1 MSQTLEKTEEKTEG
15 DAFALSQPRTVIP
28 PREAEQATE
37 EAPPAKQ
44 INPRMRLIPE
54 RHRDSFAHSTTWWQN
69 SIEVYK
75 HNETG
80 RYLYLS
86 REGEGTAEKIHAY
99 MYQAA
104 GHKFVECNVETA
116 LAMAAFSEKKAS
128 KSAGGY

>member
-1 MSQTLEKTEEKTEG
+1 MSQTLEKIEEKTEA
-15 DAFALSQPRTVIP
+15 DAFALSQPRTVLP
-28 PREAEQATE
+28 AREVEEPAQ

-44 INPRMRLIPE
+44 VNPRMRLIPE

-69 SIEVYK
+69 NIEVYK
-75 HNETG
+75 HHETG

-86 REGEGTAEKIHAY
+86 REANGEAEKVHAY

-104 GHKFVECNVETA
+104 GHKFVECNIETA

-128 KSAGGY
+128 RLSS